1 MDYKE
6 KYDKWLNSS
15 YVDQNTKKELISI
28 RDDKKEIEDRFYK
41 ELEFGTGGL
50 RGVMGAGSN
59 RMNIYTVEKAT
70 QGLADYI
77 NDKYGMSHT
86 SDTVSVG
93 IAYDS
98 RNMSQEFAETAARV
112 LCANNIKVN
121 LFESLRPTPMLSYA
135 VRYLKSNAG
144 IVITASHNPKQ
155 YNGYKVYGND
165 GGQVTD
171 DDAKEILSYIEKIK
185 SFSDIKMIDKCEALG
200 SSMLTMIGEEID
212 KTYYEKV
219 KSITIRKDFVK
230 ENANKLKVIYTPL
243 HGSGNIPVRRVLKE
257 LGYDNVFVVKEQ
269 EKPDGNFP
277 TVSYPNPENPDV
289 FHIALNMAESIK
301 PDLIFGTDPDC
312 DRIGVIVKDKKGT
325 YKVLTGNQ
333 TGVLLTYY
341 ILSSMKEMGILPRN
355 GAVVKT
361 IVTTDMAKKIT
372 DEYNVTLI
380 DVLTGF
386 KYIGEKIKE
395 FEKNKDKNYIFGFEE
410 SFGYLAG
417 NFVRDK
423 DAVIASALVC
433 EMALYYKQKGMT
445 LYDALIKLYKKY
457 GFYKEG
463 LVSIELDGKEGQE
476 KINKTIDYIR
486 CSMDSSIENIKI
498 VKKMDY
504 KMGIQKDMVNGE
516 ENRINLPKSNVLK
529 FVFEDESWFVVRP
542 SGTEPKIKI
551 YISVKG
557 SSFEGAQKKYEK
569 FKKNVVN
576 IINAQIL

>member
-1 MDYKE
+1 MMVYKE

-15 YVDQNTKKELISI
+15 FVDQNTKKELTSI
-28 RDDKKEIEDRFYK
+28 RDDKNEIEDRFYK
-41 ELEFGTGGL
+41 DLEFGTGGL
-50 RGVMGAGSN
+50 RGVMAAGSN
-59 RMNIYTVEKAT
+59 RMNIYTVGKAT
-70 QGLADYI
+70 QGLADCI
-77 NDKYGMSHT
+77 NSKYGKNCP
-86 SDTVSVG
+86 VSVS

-98 RNMSQEFAETAARV
+98 RNMSKEFAETAARV

-121 LFESLRPTPMLSYA
+121 LFESLRPTPMLSYT
-135 VRYLKSNAG
+135 VRYTKSTAG

-155 YNGYKVYGND
+155 YNGYKVYGED

-171 DDAKEILSYIEKIK
+171 KNAKEILSYIEKIK
-185 SFSDIKMIDKCEALG
+185 DFSDIRIIDKSEALESG
-200 SSMLTMIGEEID
+200 LLIMIGEEID

-219 KSITIRKDFVK
+219 KSVAIRKDFVK
-230 ENANKLKVIYTPL
+230 ENADKLKVIYTPL
-243 HGSGNIPVRRVLKE
+243 HGSGNIPVRRVLRE
-257 LGYDNVFVVKEQ
+257 LGYNNVFVVKEQ

-277 TVSYPNPENPDV
+277 TAPYPNPENPQV
-289 FHIALNMAESIK
+289 FDIALNMAESIK
-301 PDLIFGTDPDC
+301 PDFIFGTDPDC

-333 TGVLLTYY
+333 TGVLLTHY
-341 ILSSMKEMGILPRN
+341 ILSSMKEMGTLPKN

-395 FEKNKDKNYIFGFEE
+395 FEKNKDKKYIFGFEE

-417 NFVRDK
+417 DFVRDK
-423 DAVIASALVC
+423 DAVIASVLVC

-445 LYDALIKLYKKY
+445 LYDALIKLYERY

-476 KINKTIDYIR
+476 KISKTIDYIR

-504 KMGIQKDMVNGE
+504 KIGIQKDMISGE
-516 ENRINLPKSNVLK
+516 EKCINLPKSNVLK

-542 SGTEPKIKI
+542 SGTEPKIKV
-551 YISVKG
+551 YLSVKG
-557 SSFEGAQKKYEK
+557 SSFKEAQEKYEK
-569 FKKNVVN
+569 FKKNVMD
-576 IINAQIL
+576 IINAQLGR